1 MSGGTVDLPEE
12 IAYAQAAWARLE
24 GEVSDDLL
32 RAVCE
37 AFAIVVTA
45 DGAVKASEL
54 SRFLDVVR
62 SNAELFPGLDLARLQ
77 QLFRDLTQALVSDPE
92 GGRRHVLGELS
103 RLRDRPGE
111 RDLVRHAARLAMYAD
126 RDISRREEQVMDEVD
141 RALGLG

>member
-1 MSGGTVDLPEE
+1 MSGRTVDLPEE
-12 IAYAQAAWARLE
+12 VAYAQAAWARLK

-37 AFAIVVTA
+37 AFAIVATA

-62 SNAELFPGLDLARLQ
+62 SNADLFPGLDLARLG

-92 GGRRHVLGELS
+92 GGRRHVLGELK
-103 RLRDRPGE
+103 RLRGRPGE

-126 RDISRREEQVMDEVD
+126 RDISRREERVMDEVD